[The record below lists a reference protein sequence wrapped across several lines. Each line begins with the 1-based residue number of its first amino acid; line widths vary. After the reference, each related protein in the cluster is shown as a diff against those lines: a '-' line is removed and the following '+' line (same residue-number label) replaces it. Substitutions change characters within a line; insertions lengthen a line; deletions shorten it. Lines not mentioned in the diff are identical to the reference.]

1 MRGGGK
7 NLIENKIT
15 ATIGKLEK
23 VTYTAEF
30 PVVSDLYIY
39 YAGTGSCYE
48 TDRPAIISIGQTSA
62 SAYANVDCNLILR
75 IEPQQDSTYIYTY

>member
-1 MRGGGK
+1 MRGGG

-15 ATIGKLEK
+15 ATIGRLDK

-30 PVVSDLYIY
+30 PVVSDLSIY
-39 YAGTGSCYE
+39 YPN
-48 TDRPAIISIGQTSA
+48 TDNCREADKPAIISIGQTSA
-62 SAYANVDCNLILR
+62 SAYAKVDCNLILR